1 MYYVSTND
9 IECIIEEITKKDN
22 SKIKKNKKNTL
33 IPNKRYIVDNL
44 YASCF
49 EKNKLDIKYHKLYNI
64 NEYKLVNYI
73 FEKFI
78 NDINNIIFEINKNYK
93 IFEKK
98 MVNEP
103 TKFTD
108 EYYIN
113 YLLTKKLLNFK
124 NHLINL
130 KFRILVSKL
139 LFLRVYKTYGT
150 IQYISVGYYHKIKL
164 REYIAEECNNI
175 CQTCG
180 YELDDDCTYEHIIPV
195 SEGGATSY
203 ENGTVVHSSCNKY
216 LGTLDEAR
224 KRRMLMD
231 RDNDDFADDFDYDFV
246 DDFYDDY

>member
-1 MYYVSTND
+1 MHYVSTND

-139 LFLRVYKTYGT
+139 LFLRFYKTYGRPQRNT
-150 IQYISVGYYHKIKL
+150 IENYHKIKL
-164 REYIAEECNNI
+164 KKYIAKECNNK

-180 YELDDDCTYEHIIPV
+180 CDLKNDCTYEHIIPV

-203 ENGTVVHSSCNKY
+203 ENGTVVHSSCNQY
-216 LGTLDEAR
+216 LGILPQER
-224 KRRMLMD
+224 KKRMLID
-231 RDNDDFADDFDYDFV
+231 PDDVHTDDYDFADDFDYDF
-246 DDFYDDY
+246 DDY